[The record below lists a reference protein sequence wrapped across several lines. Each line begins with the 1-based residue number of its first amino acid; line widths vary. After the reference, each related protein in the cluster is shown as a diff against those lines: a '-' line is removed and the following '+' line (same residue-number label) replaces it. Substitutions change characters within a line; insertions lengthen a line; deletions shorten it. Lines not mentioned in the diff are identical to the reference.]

1 MRRIIA
7 EDPEWNLET
16 VPPLVDACIQHIA
29 DHFHG
34 TCTLLF
40 QASLNLH
47 YISAPNSGGT
57 ATKHKKMVLEKLS
70 PSVPLKYAQT
80 LYIAPSK
87 LTAPS
92 CRVTSHLVSDEDYWK
107 KCCTTR
113 WGNCDVSKYGKC
125 WKRMFF
131 EKNAQEALE
140 KFVPDQSDLS
150 EDEEQS
156 EDTPLKPCNDHI
168 NTGILFQTLK
178 NLEELGLAY
187 GVKNCGM
194 NFDWGLFEF
203 TKLDCARL
211 SKAVGSSRTLQHGR
225 GSNWPRPTDQHYTQ
239 TPKPSALNKLG
250 DEGAQPIFKA
260 LMKNMTLQSLN
271 ISSNS
276 IGDIAAPMLAEVLI
290 ANKTLTSLSIASNT
304 LGEVATT
311 AVSNQTSVFPVAA
324 IICVVIA
331 GVVIIVVLL
340 LVVRKCLILRGV
352 TCPKYKLDCFQCDTR
367 DCSCCRDLAERL
379 DCRTPDCR
387 VYLDQVCPT
396 KQQCTLLCGQIW
408 NCYYCF
414 ILVDYCKTLDICPN
428 AGALHCPDFT
438 CPGCGCHCALRMPEC
453 SHISCLCFECGRPES

>member
-1 MRRIIA
+1 MNKARLSQDPRSMRRIIA

-29 DHFHG
+29 DHFHVHPILEE
-34 TCTLLF
+34 LL
-40 QASLNLH
+40 
-47 YISAPNSGGT
+47 P
-57 ATKHKKMVLEKLS
+57 KHKKMVLEKLS
-70 PSVPLKYAQT
+70 PSVPLK
-80 LYIAPSK
+80 
-87 LTAPS
+87 
-92 CRVTSHLVSDEDYWK
+92 VTSHLVSDEDYWK

-150 EDEEQS
+150 ELEELLRLSSPFIKCLDIQQLLPPPPDDKMLSHNHEDEEQS

-211 SKAVGSSRTLQHGR
+211 SKAVGSSRTLQVLRVCCSKMADERGR
-225 GSNWPRPTDQHYTQ
+225 VLASHILDHPSLRELDLSHNKLGDGMGRALGKLLSGRTVLTTLDLCDNLIGSMGGAAIGHALQ
-239 TPKPSALNKLG
+239 TNTTLKHLNLRLNKLG

-304 LGEVATT
+304 LGEGSGQAIQEGMQENTVL
-311 AVSNQTSVFPVAA
+311 VSFDLRLTDISQQSEYCINQFVKANQDRQKANSKLMSTSA
-324 IICVVIA
+324 
-331 GVVIIVVLL
+331 
-340 LVVRKCLILRGV
+340 
-352 TCPKYKLDCFQCDTR
+352 
-367 DCSCCRDLAERL
+367 
-379 DCRTPDCR
+379 
-387 VYLDQVCPT
+387 
-396 KQQCTLLCGQIW
+396 
-408 NCYYCF
+408 
-414 ILVDYCKTLDICPN
+414 KTN
-428 AGALHCPDFT
+428 
-438 CPGCGCHCALRMPEC
+438 R
-453 SHISCLCFECGRPES
+453 